1 MPAARC
7 SSGCAISNLCTL
19 GKFCNFAYSIL
30 QWKASRGSDEVKYT
44 YPEISV
50 HAISRDFDIFP
61 HECLYILVIQDE
73 LPGAVWCIGVV
84 YGGAE

>member
-1 MPAARC
+1 MPAVRC
-7 SSGCAISNLCTL
+7 SSGCAISNLCPL
-19 GKFCNFAYSIL
+19 GNFCNFAYSIL

-73 LPGAVWCIGVV
+73 LPGAVWCIGAV